1 VVDEPVAGEVPAPAH
16 MAPGAETIMPSAAVE
31 PRRTGGA
38 HRKTK
43 PGKAPKQP
51 QQPQP
56 PKEPKPPR
64 EPKPPKAVKPP
75 KPPRPSRGSKHGAP
89 APAPSSFDYP
99 AAVPAPES
107 PVSPESPES
116 TALATGSPTHT
127 TETTVTTET
136 VEAVKAKNS
145 VTPSKAS
152 RPFWIEAVVLLAI
165 AAVIAVGVHSF
176 LFQAF
181 FIPTGSMENTLK
193 VGDRVIVNR
202 LSYKVGH
209 VQRGQIV
216 VFSGV
221 DSWSPEGSVTTP
233 HNPVLRQLSKVGSYL
248 GFAPSG
254 EQDFIKR
261 VIGVPGDRVVC
272 CDAQGRITVNGH
284 PLVEN
289 YLYPGSNNRTLPFD
303 ITVPPGHL
311 WVEGDHRNDSADSRS
326 HTGLPGGGSIPVNKV
341 IGRAFVIVWPFSR
354 FHGLSTPSSFS
365 TLSSATASALPSTV
379 GLAAVLPIAFV
390 RRRRRR
396 RRNTGPRTT

>member
-1 VVDEPVAGEVPAPAH
+1 VVDEPVASDIPAPEHLVA
-16 MAPGAETIMPSAAVE
+16 GAESIMPSDAAE

-43 PGKAPKQP
+43 PGKAPK
-51 QQPQP
+51 P
-56 PKEPKPPR
+56 PKEPKPP
-64 EPKPPKAVKPP
+64 KPP
-75 KPPRPSRGSKHGAP
+75 KPARGSKRGEP
-89 APAPSSFDYP
+89 SPETSSFDYP
-99 AAVPAPES
+99 AGVPAQ
-107 PVSPESPES
+107 ESPES
-116 TALATGSPTHT
+116 TAVATGGETHT

-136 VEAVKAKNS
+136 VEAVKAATS
-145 VTPSKAS
+145 VAPSKKS

-233 HNPVLRQLSKVGSYL
+233 HNPVLRELSKVGSYL

-284 PLVEN
+284 PLTEN
-289 YLYPGSNNRTLPFD
+289 YLYPGSDNRTLPFD
-303 ITVPPGHL
+303 ITVPAGRL

-365 TLSSATASALPSTV
+365 TVSSATASALPSTV
-379 GLAAVLPIAFV
+379 GLAAVLPIAFM
-390 RRRRRR
+390 RLRGRR
-396 RRNTGPRTT
+396 RRNLGSRTT

>member
-1 VVDEPVAGEVPAPAH
+1 VVDEPVASDVSAPDHVMAGAESIVPFEPGAPA
-16 MAPGAETIMPSAAVE
+16 E
-31 PRRTGGA
+31 RRAGGA
-38 HRKTK
+38 HRKPK
-43 PGKAPKQP
+43 PGKAPKEPKQP
-51 QQPQP
+51 KAQKE
-56 PKEPKPPR
+56 PKAPKPPR
-64 EPKPPKAVKPP
+64 
-75 KPPRPSRGSKHGAP
+75 GSKRGEP
-89 APAPSSFDYP
+89 APTTSSFDYP
-99 AAVPAPES
+99 VGVPAL
-107 PVSPESPES
+107 ESPES
-116 TALATGSPTHT
+116 TAATTGDEPLATHT
-127 TETTVTTET
+127 VQTTVTTES
-136 VEAVKAKNS
+136 VEAVKAANS
-145 VTPSKAS
+145 VTPSGPKKS

-233 HNPVLRQLSKVGSYL
+233 HNPALRELSKVGSYL

-261 VIGVPGDRVVC
+261 VIGVPGDHVVC
-272 CDAQGRITVNGH
+272 CDAQGRITVNRH
-284 PLVEN
+284 PLTEN
-289 YLYPGSNNRTLPFD
+289 YLYPGSDNRSLPFD

-326 HTGLPGGGSIPVNKV
+326 HTGLPGGGSIPINKV

-365 TLSSATASALPSTV
+365 TVSSATASALPSSI
-379 GLAAVLPIAFV
+379 GLAVVLPIALV
-390 RRRRRR
+390 RLRSRRKQSLRSRRKQHR
-396 RRNTGPRTT
+396 RPNTGPRAT